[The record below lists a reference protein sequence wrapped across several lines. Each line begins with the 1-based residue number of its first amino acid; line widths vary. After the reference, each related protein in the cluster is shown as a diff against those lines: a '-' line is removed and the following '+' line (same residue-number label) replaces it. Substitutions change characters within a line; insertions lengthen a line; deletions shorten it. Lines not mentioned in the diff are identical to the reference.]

1 MAQPKD
7 LLSVLSTLRDEDVLD
22 LIKGAQ
28 GWENVIKEFDA
39 PEVSYPLDPADFA
52 KDTLGYTLWSKQIEV
67 ARSVQENP
75 KTIVSSGHS
84 TGKSHIASSIASW
97 WLSTNDNEAVV
108 LTLAPTYTQVNSV
121 LWRYLR
127 HMVRKN
133 GLPGIIYDTPRW
145 EISEL
150 RYGIGLSPK
159 KSSEFD
165 IATLQ
170 GYHSRRLL
178 VIMDEAA
185 GMPLL
190 MFDAIMNLATSEG
203 NRILAIGNPIARSG
217 PFWEA
222 CNSKSW
228 NYIHIS
234 CLEHPNVIE
243 GSEIIPGAVSRG
255 WVQQMVDDHCMPV
268 VERSPDTIDWMGRT
282 YKTDPVFQSR
292 VLGIAPE
299 EGDDQLIPASW
310 VLRAQMLE
318 LEDGG
323 EKVIGLDPARS
334 GGDYAAMVLR
344 QGNKV
349 LWVKKRRPKT
359 QNASLEIASW
369 LRDEMF
375 LEEVSRA
382 YIDEIGIGAGVVD
395 QARALGLNI
404 IGINSSRPSRQK
416 KRYANQRAEMYWR
429 VREVLKKEALQLPDD
444 DLLMADLIA
453 PKYTWDYLGR
463 IQIESKEDIKDRLGR
478 SPDSGDALALTY
490 MDSNAPMDADDDWP
504 IPTIA
509 NEIQLSRW
517 TTPRVEGS
525 VAPSRWGVGA
535 PGRRRRF
542 G

>member
-7 LLSVLSTLRDEDVLD
+7 LLQVIGHLKDEDILD
-22 LIKGAQ
+22 LIQSAR
-28 GWENVIKEFDA
+28 GWESVVQEFQT

-52 KDTLGYTLWSKQIEV
+52 KDVLGYHLWGKQVDV
-67 ARSVQENP
+67 ARSVQEHP

-97 WLSTNDNEAVV
+97 WLSTNDDEAVV

-159 KSSEFD
+159 KSNEFD

-185 GMPLL
+185 GMPRI

-222 CNSKSW
+222 CNSRSW

-234 CLEHPNVIE
+234 CMEHPNVVE
-243 GSEIIPGAVSRG
+243 GKEVIPGAVSRG
-255 WVQQMVDDHCMPV
+255 WVEQMIEDHCMV
-268 VERSPDTIDWMGRT
+268 VDEATPDTIEWSGRV

-310 VLRAQMLE
+310 VLGATSLE
-318 LEDGG
+318 LDAVG
-323 EKVIGLDPARS
+323 EKIIGFDPARS

-344 QGNKV
+344 QGNRV
-349 LWVKKRRPKT
+349 LWVKRRKPKT
-359 QNASLEIASW
+359 QLASQELANW
-369 LRDEMF
+369 LREEMF
-375 LEEVSRA
+375 AEEVDKA

-395 QARALGLNI
+395 QARALGLNV

-416 KRYANQRAEMYWR
+416 RRYTNQRAEMYWK
-429 VREVLKKEALQLPDD
+429 VREALKRSALQLPDD
-444 DLLMADLIA
+444 DLLQADLIA

-463 IQIESKEDIKDRLGR
+463 IQIEEKDQIRSRLGR

-490 MDSNAPMDADDDWP
+490 MDSNAPMDTDEESALP
-504 IPTIA
+504 ATIR
-509 NEIQLSRW
+509 NELQDSRW
-517 TTPRVEGS
+517 KAPRAEGAS
-525 VAPSRWGVGA
+525 APSRWSVVS
-535 PGRRRRF
+535 GRRRRF